1 MDTELNVIN
10 GLVDRLV
17 ERRVATLLDKMV
29 LFNNYYSYSSV
40 EKCNDLLSLLVDD
53 IEEYY
58 INMEMT
64 IEEIVKTEALGL
76 DILLTFYSYT
86 FNINIREWLSKII
99 IEEFV
104 NNLRRSYG
112 IIFITRL
119 NYKQIKT
126 LRDILIN
133 VNYVPTYKFHFPV
146 LQKHVSMILKLV
158 CTDFSTE
165 SVYTNN
171 KQYFNKEI
179 IESLDIEQKLKENI
193 LFQYKKDILKGDIK

>member
-1 MDTELNVIN
+1 
-10 GLVDRLV
+10 
-17 ERRVATLLDKMV
+17 MV

-58 INMEMT
+58 NNMEMT
-64 IEEIVKTEALGL
+64 IEEIVKTDALGL
-76 DILLTFYSYT
+76 DILLTFYSYALSYN
-86 FNINIREWLSKII
+86 NIQEWLRKII

-112 IIFITRL
+112 IIFITQL
-119 NYKQIKT
+119 NYKQRKT

-133 VNYVPTYKFHFPV
+133 GNFVPTYKFHFPV

-158 CTDFSTE
+158 CTNFSSE
-165 SVYTNN
+165 SVYTHN

-193 LFQYKKDILKGDIK
+193 MFQYKKDILKGDIK